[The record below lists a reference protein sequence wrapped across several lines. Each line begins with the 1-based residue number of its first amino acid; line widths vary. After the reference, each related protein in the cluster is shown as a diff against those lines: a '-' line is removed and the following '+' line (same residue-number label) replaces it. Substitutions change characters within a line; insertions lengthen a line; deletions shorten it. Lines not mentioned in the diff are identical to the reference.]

1 MSKKKTY
8 RKSNGGGQA
17 LWWVAGIAVIAV
29 GVLIAISA
37 IGSKK
42 DSGAT
47 ADAKTDVAVHA
58 TRSVKGPANAK
69 VKLVKYSDFL

>member
-8 RKSNGGGQA
+8 RKGGGGQA

-42 DSGAT
+42 DSGAD
-47 ADAKTDVAVHA
+47 ANAKTDAQVHA
-58 TRSVKGPANAK
+58 ERNVKGPANAK
-69 VKLVKYSDFL
+69 VKLIKYSDYL